1 MESLNGRSDKHDRQR
16 NAEKVGL
23 KIVNKS
29 ESYFTNLCLRI
40 HDRPIDYKLLN
51 IDI

>member
-1 MESLNGRSDKHDRQR
+1 MESLNYRSDKHDRQG

-29 ESYFTNLCLRI
+29 ESYFTNLCLRR
-40 HDRPIDYKLLN
+40 HDHPIECKLLN